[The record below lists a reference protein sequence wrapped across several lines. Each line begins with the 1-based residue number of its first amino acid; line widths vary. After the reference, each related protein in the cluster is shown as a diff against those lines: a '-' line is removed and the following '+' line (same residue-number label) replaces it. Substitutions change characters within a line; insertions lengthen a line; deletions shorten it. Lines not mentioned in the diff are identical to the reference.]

1 MSYYENPSD
10 FYGKSFGAGSP
21 SPDFPRLRPDLI
33 IRRQEYGP
41 DEITYVIKDPV
52 TRDYFKFPPLTW
64 DIFALMDGQHSI
76 DQIIDE
82 YNEKYPLQPV
92 DEAFINICLE
102 DLKGWDLLEISA
114 TEKNLILMERIRSQ
128 RQLLVEKKDKWTFEY
143 MTIAKF
149 DPNDLL
155 DRIIPHIRWIWS
167 KGFLIGSGIA
177 ILLMLAINVARWNE
191 FWQGT
196 IDLYSFSRKSLW
208 DVVVFFLL
216 FVVSLGI
223 HELGHALTLKNYGGE
238 CHEAGFMLFY
248 GSPALYVDSG
258 DGYLMTN
265 RSHRLW
271 FYFSGVYGE
280 LLLCAIGAYV
290 WFLTLPGSPIHHLA
304 FLVFLFSGLSGF
316 LMNMNPL
323 VRLDGY
329 FILSEILGIQ
339 NLREESFG
347 FVKRWLKRHIF
358 RLEVEEPHEQTKRK
372 RRIFRTYGIIALLYT
387 MTLYSLILGW
397 IKNIYFATF
406 DWFAYVLFPI
416 TVLFLF
422 RKKLREAF
430 QFLRVVY
437 LDKKEILM
445 RRRTKFWIGL
455 GIVLLLSLLPITK
468 MKISSPFIVE
478 PAQKVEIRSQTDGF
492 VEKIHVA
499 ENQAVEAGQII
510 VKLKDPQLE
519 QSAYRIQSRLD
530 LLDRELASAAA
541 VGNNYEYEL
550 KSRSKRQF
558 LQEKAEVQNNL
569 QKLLLKSPI
578 AGTVVTPAVH
588 EKIGTFMPKGSLFC
602 TVFDVRKA
610 KTRISV
616 NEYDIDDVK
625 IGQRVLVK
633 LDAYP
638 SQTFEGQVQNISP
651 AVSKKIEALE
661 GTFATF
667 DVDVLVDNAAGKFI
681 PGMHGDVKILAGT
694 KSIAGRIA
702 REFFRGTKALIW

>member
-1 MSYYENPSD
+1 MSYYESPSD
-10 FYGKSFGAGSP
+10 FYGKSFGPGSP
-21 SPDFPRLRPDLI
+21 SPDFPRLRLDLI
-33 IRRQEYGP
+33 VRRQDYGP
-41 DEITYVIKDPV
+41 DEITYVIKDPI
-52 TRDYFKFPPLTW
+52 TRDYFKFPPITW
-64 DIFALMDGQHSI
+64 DIFALMDGQNSI
-76 DQIIDE
+76 DQIIDK
-82 YNEKYPLQPV
+82 YNEKYPLQPI
-92 DEAFINICLE
+92 DEAFVNICLQ
-102 DLKGWDLLEISA
+102 DLKSWDLLEVSA
-114 TEKNLILMERIRSQ
+114 AEKNLILMERIRTQ

-155 DRIIPHIRWIWS
+155 DRLIPHIRWIWS

-177 ILLMLAINVARWNE
+177 IALMLAINIVRWDE

-196 IDLYSFSRKSLW
+196 IDLYAFNRKSLW
-208 DVVVFFLL
+208 DVVVFFIL

-280 LLLCAIGAYV
+280 LLLCCIGAYV
-290 WFLTLPGSPIHHLA
+290 WFLTVPGTPIHHLA

-329 FILSEILGIQ
+329 FILSEVLGIQ

-387 MTLYSLILGW
+387 ITLYSLILSW

-406 DWFAYVLFPI
+406 DWFAYVLFPL

-430 QFLRVVY
+430 QFLKVVY

-445 RRRTKFWIGL
+445 KRRTKFWVG
-455 GIVLLLSLLPITK
+455 VAVVFLLSFLPITR
-468 MKISSPFIVE
+468 MKISSPFVVE
-478 PAQKVEIRSQTDGF
+478 PVQRAEIRSQMEGF
-492 VEKIHVA
+492 VDQINVI
-499 ENQAVEAGQII
+499 ENQKVNAGQ
-510 VKLKDPQLE
+510 LLGRLQNPQLK
-519 QSAYRIQSRLD
+519 QSASRIQSRLD
-530 LLDRELASAAA
+530 LLDREIAAAASA
-541 VGNNYEYEL
+541 GNNYEHGV
-550 KSRSKRQF
+550 KSRSKHQL
-558 LQEKAEVQNNL
+558 LQEKAEVESNL
-569 QKLLLKSPI
+569 QKLLLKSPVT
-578 AGTVVTPAVH
+578 GMVVTPVLH
-588 EKIGTFMPKGSLFC
+588 EKMGTFMPKGSLFC
-602 TVFDVRKA
+602 VVFDVQKT

-616 NEYDIDDVK
+616 SEYDIDDVK
-625 IGQRVLVK
+625 IGQRVLMK

-638 SQTFEGQVQNISP
+638 SGTFEGQVERIAP
-651 AVSKKIEALE
+651 AVRETIEALE

-667 DVDVLVDNAAGKFI
+667 DVDVVIPNPEGKI
-681 PGMHGDVKILAGT
+681 LPGMHGDAKILAQRN
-694 KSIAGRIA
+694 SIAGRIA
-702 REFFRGTKALIW
+702 RELFRGTKALIW